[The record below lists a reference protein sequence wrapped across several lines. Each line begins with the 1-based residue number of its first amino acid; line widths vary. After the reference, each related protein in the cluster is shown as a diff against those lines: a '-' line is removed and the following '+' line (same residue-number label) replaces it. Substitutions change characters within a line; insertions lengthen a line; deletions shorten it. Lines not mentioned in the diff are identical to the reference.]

1 MRKGPHVPTALA
13 LLAAA
18 IACVFPLAADA
29 QQPTQAQANAI
40 RQSCRSD
47 YQAHCASVPT
57 GGTAALQCLQSNV
70 AKLSP
75 ACQQA
80 VGATTGAATSGAPAG
95 TAQPPAAPPAA
106 AAQPRPAPAPA
117 LTPRQE
123 AALMRQSCG
132 PDFRA
137 FCRGVPLG
145 GGRAISCLADHQE
158 NLSSGCRNALAAA
171 RGAR

>member
-1 MRKGPHVPTALA
+1 MRKGQPVPTALA

-18 IACVFPLAADA
+18 TICVFPLAAGA

-47 YQAHCASVPT
+47 YQANCASVPT
-57 GGTAALQCLQSNV
+57 GGTAALQCLQSNL

-80 VGATTGAATSGAPAG
+80 VGATTGAARSGAPAG
-95 TAQPPAAPPAA
+95 TAQPTAPAAT
-106 AAQPRPAPAPA
+106 AQPRPAPAMN
-117 LTPRQE
+117 PRQQ
-123 AALMRQSCG
+123 AVLMRRACG
-132 PDFRA
+132 VDFRT

-145 GGRAISCLADHQE
+145 GGSAMSCLADHQE
-158 NLSSGCRNALAAA
+158 SLSPGCRDAIAAA

>member
-18 IACVFPLAADA
+18 IACVFPLAAGA

-80 VGATTGAATSGAPAG
+80 VAATTGGAPSG
-95 TAQPPAAPPAA
+95 PPAA

-132 PDFRA
+132 QDFRA

-158 NLSSGCRNALAAA
+158 SLSPGCRNAMAAA